1 MRKSLDT
8 GNWLTER
15 LSWEV
20 PALLGGTGAPVT
32 ATPLTVRTWC
42 FSQEALLPAR
52 PTSVGRPS
60 SGIKWLQTPAGELT
74 RRVILL
80 FTAVSSSVRWRN
92 ARITGGHALLGSRTF
107 PGDFKEPTRCPSNQ
121 DGVNPRGRR
130 AGREARRPSGTRPG
144 SARPRRRV
152 RQESPR
158 DSAAPSPVTHTPG
171 VGSFTALPLTWNN
184 RVKCPG
190 PQPPSL

>member
-32 ATPLTVRTWC
+32 ATPLTARTWC

-92 ARITGGHALLGSRTF
+92 ARITGGRALPGSRTS

-121 DGVNPRGRR
+121 DGVNRVAGLPGVKLADPLVPAPAPRGPGGESTRKAPGIQQR
-130 AGREARRPSGTRPG
+130 PAR
-144 SARPRRRV
+144 
-152 RQESPR
+152 
-158 DSAAPSPVTHTPG
+158 
-171 VGSFTALPLTWNN
+171 
-184 RVKCPG
+184 
-190 PQPPSL
+190 